1 VESTITTPHT
11 EAPETAE
18 VTQAPEVTGVTA
30 EVEGHPQMGP
40 DPEARRF
47 LKAILLG
54 VALGIVIMAVLI
66 GVAVKLIAPDTEP
79 LAIVGIALWVALF
92 CGPFV
97 AGTVTV
103 GLSSKH

>member
-1 VESTITTPHT
+1 MTSTASATTTGPAGT
-11 EAPETAE
+11 RDE
-18 VTQAPEVTGVTA
+18 VSNEDDP
-30 EVEGHPQMGP
+30 HPQQGR

-47 LKAILLG
+47 MNAII
-54 VALGIVIMAVLI
+54 LGILIGIAAMGALI
-66 GVAVKLIAPDTEP
+66 GVAIKIVAPDTETA
-79 LAIVGIALWVALF
+79 AIVAVAVWVALF